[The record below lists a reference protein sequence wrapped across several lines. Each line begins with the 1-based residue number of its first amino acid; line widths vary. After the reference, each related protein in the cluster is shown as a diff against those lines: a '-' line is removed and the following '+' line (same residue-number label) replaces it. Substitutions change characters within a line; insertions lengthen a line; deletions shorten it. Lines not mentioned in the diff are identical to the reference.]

1 MRAPCRCPQRFH
13 QGFRVGK
20 FPKNALK
27 SDFVK
32 KFTNELAWDL
42 GTD

>member
-1 MRAPCRCPQRFH
+1 MDCFLGNSVNFGVH
-13 QGFRVGK
+13 HDHHD
-20 FPKNALK
+20 
-27 SDFVK
+27 DFVK